1 MARSM
6 WKRAFTPY
14 FIHQPQRN
22 AGILSMRKDAVPGAE
37 GRHPAKD
44 VKVVMDENIEKVR
57 RSKLCARQ
65 TTSDLARLSREAL
78 CEQDNAVTPRP
89 DDRFLW
95 P

>member
-1 MARSM
+1 M
-6 WKRAFTPY
+6 WKRAFTSY
-14 FIHQPQRN
+14 FIHQPHWQRN
-22 AGILSMRKDAVPGAE
+22 AGILSMRKDAVPGTE

-44 VKVVMDENIEKVR
+44 VKVAMDENIEKVR

-65 TTSDLARLSREAL
+65 TTSSDLARLSREAL